1 MMKRIHSFEQWQQ
14 EISANEKLLLFVET
28 DNCSVCHG
36 LYPQV
41 EVLQEKFDIPFYIVN
56 AASVPE
62 MTGQLS
68 LFSAPVVLL
77 YANEKEYARFARF
90 VPMEE
95 LKFRMEELVNGGDVT

>member
-1 MMKRIHSFEQWQQ
+1 MKRIHSFEEWQR
-14 EISANEKLLLFVET
+14 ETAANAKLLLFVET

-41 EVLQEKFDIPFYIVN
+41 DALKEDFNFPFYIVN

-62 MTGQLS
+62 MAGQLS

-95 LKFRMEELVNGGDVT
+95 LKFRMEALVNGGDKGD